1 MEALGEEVVSYE
13 RGIPAGFRVKGSWL
27 GGWGS
32 GFGVWGLVE
41 GLGSGVKGEE
51 FGSWILELR
60 V

>member
-1 MEALGEEVVSYE
+1 MEALGEEVVPYE
-13 RGIPAGFRVKGSWL
+13 RGIPVGFRVKGSWH

-32 GFGVWGLVE
+32 GFGVGGLVE
-41 GLGSGVKGEE
+41 GLGSGVKGVE